1 MKKLISF
8 FTAGIMCMGMS
19 SFSAYARETLSFNSA
34 DELCDY
40 LTSDGNA
47 FSAYDCKIDV
57 YERENSCDMIIYGLK
72 SVYDI
77 SKICSG
83 LLEYNYHLAS
93 YPERHSGM
101 CMQFGGGG
109 GLLECNGKEINY
121 CYFFVDNTLTDFL
134 YNDETLLDAAKSY
147 PFDVAPYV
155 CTNIIPG
162 DTDFDETI
170 TPADASNVLSA
181 YAELSTGE
189 KLVLNSTI
197 FDYNNDSE
205 VDPSDASAILAKY
218 AELSTLNP
226 DIA

>member
-40 LTSDGNA
+40 LTSDGNV

-72 SVYDI
+72 SVDDI
-77 SKICSG
+77 FKIFGGSG
-83 LLEYNYHLAS
+83 EYGYHFAS
-93 YPERHSGM
+93 YPEFHSGI
-101 CMQFGGGG
+101 CMQFGGGES
-109 GLLECNGKEINY
+109 LEYNGKEINY
-121 CYFFVDNTLTDFL
+121 CYFFVDNTLTDCL
-134 YNDETLLDAAKSY
+134 YNDETLLDAAQVY
-147 PFDVAPYV
+147 DFDVAPYV

-162 DTDFDETI
+162 DTDFDGTI
-170 TPADASNVLSA
+170 TPADASTVLSA

-205 VDPSDASAILAKY
+205 VDPSDASAILTKY

-226 DIA
+226 DIV